1 MRKVV
6 KARINK
12 LWEAIALLSIELV
25 IVFIIFFISIAFL
38 IVVIRRIFFENKY
51 LFDQEAFDFLLPY
64 VSDTHTS
71 VIQFF
76 TIFGSHNFLVP
87 AYLLLFIYFY
97 FIRKNKWYFIKF
109 ASIAISN
116 LLLMFG
122 LKYLFNRPRPL
133 IPLLKEVPGLSFPSG
148 HAFMSLTFFGLL
160 IYVVYR
166 DVKNKWL
173 KWSLVV
179 SLMLMIFFVGL
190 TRVYLRVHYVS
201 DVLAGY
207 SFGFLSLVIMLS
219 LLHQIEK
226 YNLKKVASSVNI
238 TPLDGKE
245 NQTQKIAN

>member
-1 MRKVV
+1 MKRV
-6 KARINK
+6 KARIDK

-25 IVFIIFFISIAFL
+25 IVFITFFVAIAFL
-38 IVVIRRIFFENKY
+38 IVIIRRIFFQNKY
-51 LFDQEAFDFLLPY
+51 AFDQKVFDFLQSY
-64 VSDTHTS
+64 VSDANTS
-71 VIQFF
+71 IIQFF
-76 TIFGSHNFLVP
+76 TIFGSHNFLIP

-160 IYVVYR
+160 IFVVYR
-166 DVKNKWL
+166 DVKNTWV

-179 SLMLMIFFVGL
+179 LLLLMIFFVGL

-207 SFGFLSLVIMLS
+207 SFGFLSLVIMLG
-219 LLHQIEK
+219 LLHQVEK
-226 YNLKKVASSVNI
+226 YNLKKVEKSVNI
-238 TPLDGKE
+238 TPVDEKKE
-245 NQTQKIAN
+245 NNMV

>member
-1 MRKVV
+1 MKRV
-6 KARINK
+6 KARIDK

-25 IVFIIFFISIAFL
+25 IVFITFFVAIAFL
-38 IVVIRRIFFENKY
+38 IVIIRRIFFQNKY
-51 LFDQEAFDFLLPY
+51 AFDQKAFDFLQSY
-64 VSDTHTS
+64 VSDTNTS
-71 VIQFF
+71 IIQFF
-76 TIFGSHNFLVP
+76 TIFGSHNFLIP

-166 DVKNKWL
+166 DVKNTWVKC
-173 KWSLVV
+173 SLVV
-179 SLMLMIFFVGL
+179 LLLLMIFFVGL

-207 SFGFLSLVIMLS
+207 SFGFLSLVIMLG

-226 YNLKKVASSVNI
+226 YNLKKVEKSVNI
-238 TPLDGKE
+238 TPVDEKKE
-245 NQTQKIAN
+245 NNMA

>member
-1 MRKVV
+1 MRKRV
-6 KARINK
+6 KARISK
-12 LWEAIALLSIELV
+12 LWEAIALLGIELI
-25 IVFIIFFISIAFL
+25 IVFIAFFISLAFL
-38 IVVIRRIFFENKY
+38 IFIIRRIFFHNSY
-51 LFDQEAFDFLLPY
+51 LFDQEAFDFLQSY
-64 VSDTHTS
+64 VSDANTS
-71 VIQFF
+71 IIQFF
-76 TIFGSHNFLVP
+76 TVFGSHNFLVP

-160 IYVVYR
+160 IYVVYH
-166 DVKNKWL
+166 DVKNKWM
-173 KWSLVV
+173 KWGLIV
-179 SLMLMIFFVGL
+179 LLLLMIFMVGF

-201 DVLAGY
+201 DVLAGF
-207 SFGFLSLVIMLS
+207 SFGFLSLVIMLG

-226 YNLKKVASSVNI
+226 YNLKKVERSVNI
-238 TPLDGKE
+238 TPVDD
-245 NQTQKIAN
+245 NMV

>member
-1 MRKVV
+1 MKKRIN
-6 KARINK
+6 ARINK
-12 LWEAIALLSIELV
+12 LSEAIALLSAELV
-25 IVFIIFFISIAFL
+25 IVFIVFFISIAFL
-38 IVVIRRIFFENKY
+38 IVVIRRIFFEKNY
-51 LFDQEAFDFLLPY
+51 LFDQKAFDFLQSY
-64 VSDTHTS
+64 VSDANTS
-71 VIQFF
+71 IIEFF
-76 TIFGSHNFLVP
+76 TIFGSHKFLVP

-160 IYVVYR
+160 IYIVYR
-166 DVKNKWL
+166 DVKNKWI
-173 KWSLVV
+173 KWGLIV
-179 SLMLMIFFVGL
+179 LLLLIIFMVGL

-201 DVLAGY
+201 DVLAGF
-207 SFGFLSLVIMLS
+207 SFGFLSLVIMLA

-226 YNLKKVASSVNI
+226 YNLKKVERSVNI
-238 TPLDGKE
+238 TPVDD
-245 NQTQKIAN
+245 NMA

>member
-1 MRKVV
+1 MKQRV
-6 KARINK
+6 KGRISK
-12 LWEAIALLSIELV
+12 ISDAIALLSIELI
-25 IVFIIFFISIAFL
+25 IVFVVFFISIAFL
-38 IVVIRRIFFENKY
+38 IVIIRRVFFEHRY
-51 LFDQEAFDFLLPY
+51 LFDQRAFDFMLPY
-64 VSDTHTS
+64 VSDVNTS
-71 VIQFF
+71 IIQFF
-76 TIFGSHNFLVP
+76 TVFGSHNFLVP

-97 FIRKNKWYFIKF
+97 FIRNNKWYFIKF

-160 IYVVYR
+160 IYIVYR
-166 DVKNKWL
+166 DVKNKWV

-179 SLMLMIFFVGL
+179 LLLLMIFFVGL
-190 TRVYLRVHYVS
+190 TRVYLRVHYIS

-207 SFGFLSLVIMLS
+207 SFGFLSLVIMLG

-226 YNLKKVASSVNI
+226 YNQKKVEKSVNI
-238 TPLDGKE
+238 TPLEDE
-245 NQTQKIAN
+245 N